1 MIKTL
6 VWNVLPSVFI
16 QCKFPKLFLN
26 LKKFREN
33 PNQIGI
39 LYMVLAMA
47 GFAIEDLVIKLVSAH
62 LPVSQILIMLGL
74 FSLIWFM
81 MIARWKKIPLLTREM
96 LNKPFII
103 RTIAD
108 LFAALFFVIAV
119 VNSPLS
125 SASAILQFSPLLVT
139 LGAALFL
146 RERVSLGSWIAIGF
160 GFAGIML
167 IIRPGTDSFTPAS
180 IFAVLSVAMLALRE
194 ITTRVM
200 SVSVPSLAVSSWAF
214 AACALIGFL
223 TIPLF
228 PVPVIPRGEDL
239 LLMVASSVVSCIA
252 YYALV
257 KATRDGEI
265 SVIAPFRYTRLL
277 FALILS
283 YWILGEQ
290 PDTIMYIGSA
300 LVVFSGLYNIGFGR
314 IFHVTQSAS

>member
-146 RERVSLGSWIAIGF
+146 RERVSLGSWIAIGL